1 MNVTQEDLCI
11 KGSDKVA
18 YVDIKDKGF
27 DSRTTEEQQQIAR
40 MGGIASG
47 KARQEKATMK
57 KTLEMLL
64 NEKNNKGKT
73 YRELSTLGL
82 IKGAVDGKA
91 ENYKIMLQLLGE
103 LEQEISAT
111 PELKIEIVNNE
122 NLESDFNEDK

>member
-1 MNVTQEDLCI
+1 M
-11 KGSDKVA
+11 A
-18 YVDIKDKGF
+18 YIDIKDKGF

-103 LEQEISAT
+103 LTEVQEIKT

-122 NLESDFNEDK
+122 NLESVMYNEK

>member
-1 MNVTQEDLCI
+1 MANVLNNGNPQHELT
-11 KGSDKVA
+11 V
-18 YVDIKDKGF
+18 
-27 DSRTTEEQQQIAR
+27 EEQRQA
-40 MGGIASG
+40 GIRSG
-47 KARQEKATMK
+47 EVRREKATMK

-103 LEQEISAT
+103 LVETQPNNT

-122 NLESDFNEDK
+122 ELEKEMYQ

>member
-1 MNVTQEDLCI
+1 MAKEDQI
-11 KGSDKVA
+11 EE
-18 YVDIKDKGF
+18 YRF
-27 DSRTTEEQQQIAR
+27 DNRTPEEQREIAR

-82 IKGAVDGKA
+82 IKGAINGNA
-91 ENYKIMLQLLGE
+91 SNYRTILETLGE
-103 LEQEISAT
+103 LTER
-111 PELKIEIVNNE
+111 IEINKPSVEKVEDIVDNSNLEGVLYEENRHNE
-122 NLESDFNEDK
+122 NDTK

>member
-1 MNVTQEDLCI
+1 MAGMLKQGIPGHDLTA
-11 KGSDKVA
+11 D
-18 YVDIKDKGF
+18 
-27 DSRTTEEQQQIAR
+27 EQR
-40 MGGIASG
+40 DGGNKSG
-47 KARQEKATMK
+47 EVRKEKATMK

-103 LEQEISAT
+103 LVETQPNNT

-122 NLESDFNEDK
+122 ELEKEMYE

>member
-1 MNVTQEDLCI
+1 M
-11 KGSDKVA
+11 A
-18 YVDIKDKGF
+18 YIDIKDKGF